1 MKYALLVVSH
11 SLFTVV
17 LESGSGFSAS
27 TGSDQEAPSVPIN
40 RDLNVL
46 EVGSF

>member
-1 MKYALLVVSH
+1 MKYALIVVSH
-11 SLFTVV
+11 SMFTV

-27 TGSDQEAPSVPIN
+27 TGSDQEAPSVSID

-46 EVGSF
+46 EVGSFQ